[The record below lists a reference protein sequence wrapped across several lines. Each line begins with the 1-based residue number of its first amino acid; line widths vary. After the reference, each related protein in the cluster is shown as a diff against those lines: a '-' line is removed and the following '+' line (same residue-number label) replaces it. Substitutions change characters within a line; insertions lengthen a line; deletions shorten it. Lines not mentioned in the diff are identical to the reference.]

1 MHAVGLAIIDYGLD
15 RARQERLLFAL
26 REAVR
31 EVGDPTVLGQFGG
44 PDDVA
49 KDYIDPLS
57 TSLKLGP
64 ELVQTL
70 SCIRVAPL
78 EDDLVLLVELAD
90 KLRCGPRRVWRGV
103 KVQLGRASALLA
115 SSATSGPEERRAGKP
130 GAHLEE
136 FPARETSGSRPSLL
150 HTILHSLAEQPLV
163 VGIVLYLPLAHW
175 SCHDVEVVEIVAWRR
190 RDYMVT
196 LRHEHHISVVE
207 RQGLVEGTV
216 FGIDPLQREAFV
228 WTDLMVVGLLQ
239 VPLARWVI
247 CVVFVRWV
255 ARPVAV
261 RGQDLDD
268 QEPLRPAVLHQDR
281 TYLPL
286 HVARAAYLHGDVLGH
301 YTHRVDPLIGRRR
314 GEGNLQLRRGFYCV
328 LGARR
333 QIQGIRRPIE
343 DAPSATEILR
353 IFAPCRH
360 VAFPRER
367 DQAHP
372 ISPCVPAPPTA
383 RLESEHFESDVL
395 PACGLRRNLDQGAV
409 TVRLV
414 VADSEQVWH
423 AEDSFLEVS
432 AFCLLVLR
440 VLLAG
445 RGHSLHL
452 GDLGDGHVPEGVVI
466 GYTFVAVDGD
476 VDDRGPVNVFGVCEG
491 SLQVLDVHCPD
502 HVRTQALCAFGQVDG
517 QDVAGRLLRVEADG
531 PSLAVAVVGAEA
543 VRAYGARERPDRGEA
558 GVVDQDYGELV
569 AFLDGS
575 DDLGVHHQ
583 VRTVAA
589 HYVDL
594 ALGGRHLHAE
604 PAGDLIPH
612 ARVAV
617 LDVVALR
624 VARPPELVQIPRHG
638 TRGADDNVLGIGE
651 RVDSPYDLALGRQR
665 LVTQGVQPTDFP
677 VPLPRLAGVPLPVAA
692 LYFVAGESIVQRFE
706 RRSGVTNEGET
717 GVFAG
722 VEAGYV
728 YVDEACLGVLER
740 RLGGRGEV

>member
-1 MHAVGLAIIDYGLD
+1 M
-15 RARQERLLFAL
+15 
-26 REAVR
+26 
-31 EVGDPTVLGQFGG
+31 
-44 PDDVA
+44 
-49 KDYIDPLS
+49 
-57 TSLKLGP
+57 
-64 ELVQTL
+64 
-70 SCIRVAPL
+70 
-78 EDDLVLLVELAD
+78 
-90 KLRCGPRRVWRGV
+90 
-103 KVQLGRASALLA
+103 
-115 SSATSGPEERRAGKP
+115 
-130 GAHLEE
+130 
-136 FPARETSGSRPSLL
+136 
-150 HTILHSLAEQPLV
+150 
-163 VGIVLYLPLAHW
+163 VLYPPLAYW
-175 SCHDVEVVEIVAWRR
+175 SCHDVEVVEVIAWRR
-190 RDYMVT
+190 RDHVVT
-196 LRHEHHISVVE
+196 LRHEYNITVVD
-207 RQGLVEGTV
+207 RKGLVERAV

-239 VPLARWVI
+239 VPLARGVI
-247 CVVFVRWV
+247 VVVFVRWV

-286 HVARAAYLHGDVLGH
+286 HVARAAYLHVDVLGH
-301 YTHRVDPLIGRRR
+301 NTTRVDPPIGRRR
-314 GEGNLQLRRGFYCV
+314 GEGNLQLRRGFYRV

-333 QIQGIRRPIE
+333 QIEGIRRPIE
-343 DAPSATEILR
+343 DAPSATEILPL
-353 IFAPCRH
+353 FAPCRD
-360 VAFPRER
+360 VARPRER
-367 DQAHP
+367 DQAHL
-372 ISPCVPAPPTA
+372 IAPCVPAHATA
-383 RLESEHFESDVL
+383 RLESEHLESDVL
-395 PACGLRRNLDQGAV
+395 PARGLRRNLDQGAV

-414 VADSEQVWH
+414 VAGSEQIWH
-423 AEDSFLEVS
+423 AEVSFLEVS
-432 AFCLLVLR
+432 AFCFLVFR

-445 RGHSLHL
+445 RGHGLHL
-452 GDLGDGHVPEGVVI
+452 RDLGYGYVPEGVVI

-476 VDDRGPVNVFGVCEG
+476 ADDRGPVNVFGVCEG
-491 SLQVLDVHCPD
+491 SFQVLDVLGPD
-502 HVRTQALCAFGQVDG
+502 HMRTQALCASGQVDR

-543 VRAYGARERPDRGEA
+543 VRPDGARERPDGGKP

-589 HYVDL
+589 HYVDF
-594 ALGGRHLHAE
+594 ALGVRHLHAK

-665 LVTQGVQPTDFP
+665 LVAQGVQPTDFP

-722 VEAGYV
+722 IEAGDIN
-728 YVDEACLGVLER
+728 VDEACFGVLER
-740 RLGGRGEV
+740 RLGGRGGV